1 MQRTGDDGERSAE
14 ITIHKYV
21 KSKYVREIR
30 LQGVCKPKTEKRGR
44 DGKKLFNIT

>member
-21 KSKYVREIR
+21 KSKYVREIEFVSQR
-30 LQGVCKPKTEKRGR
+30 QRKEDEMGR
-44 DGKKLFNIT
+44 SCLT

>member
-30 LQGVCKPKTEKRGR
+30 L
-44 DGKKLFNIT
+44 